1 MLKKI
6 LNLLNSLTLKKFSY
20 QQLIRLNKYISNSGV
35 CSRREADVLIAEG
48 KIKINNKVVTTLGTK
63 VSEQDEVV
71 FNGKILK
78 AEKHQYILINKP
90 KNCITTVKDTH
101 DRKTVMDIIQGACDQ
116 RVYPVGR
123 LDRDTTG
130 LLLLTNDGEL
140 TKRLTHPSFGI
151 KKKYVIQLENS
162 IHPDSLKE
170 MVRGINLEDG
180 EVKYDDVKY
189 GRQQTDRTQ
198 LIVTLHSGKNRVIR
212 RTMEYFEKT
221 LLHLD
226 RIEFAGIKK
235 NDLQRGQWRFLTAKE
250 IGFLKMIKSR

>member
-1 MLKKI
+1 MKKI
-6 LNLLNSLTLKKFSY
+6 LILLNSLTLKKFSY
-20 QQLIRLNKYISNSGV
+20 LLLIRLNKYISNSGV
-35 CSRREADVLIAEG
+35 CSRREADILIAKG
-48 KIKINNKVVTTLGTK
+48 KIKINNKVITTLGTK
-63 VSEQDEVV
+63 VAEEDEVV
-71 FNGKILK
+71 YNGKILNP
-78 AEKHQYILINKP
+78 EKHQYILINKP

-101 DRKTVMDIIQGACDQ
+101 DRKTVMDIIKGACEQ
-116 RVYPVGR
+116 RLYPVGR

-162 IHPDSLKE
+162 IHPDCLQE
-170 MVRGINLEDG
+170 MVNGINLEDG
-180 EVKYDDVKY
+180 EVKYDEVKY

-212 RTMEYFEKT
+212 RTIDYFEKT

-235 NDLQRGQWRFLTAKE
+235 NDLQRGQWRFLNSKE
-250 IGFLKMIKSR
+250 IGFLKMTKSR

>member
-1 MLKKI
+1 M
-6 LNLLNSLTLKKFSY
+6 
-20 QQLIRLNKYISNSGV
+20 IRLNKYISNSGV

-140 TKRLTHPSFGI
+140 TKRLTNPSFGI

-226 RIEFAGIKK
+226 RIEVAWIKK

>member
-1 MLKKI
+1 M
-6 LNLLNSLTLKKFSY
+6 
-20 QQLIRLNKYISNSGV
+20 IRLNKYISNSGV

-63 VSEQDEVV
+63 VTEQDQVV
-71 FNGKILK
+71 YNGKVLK

-101 DRKTVMDIIQGACDQ
+101 DRKTVMDIIEGACDQ
-116 RVYPVGR
+116 RLYPVGR

-170 MVRGINLEDG
+170 MVKGINLEDG
-180 EVKYDDVKY
+180 EVKYDEVKY

-235 NDLQRGQWRFLTAKE
+235 NDLQRGQWRFLDIKE
-250 IGFLKMIKSR
+250 IGFLKMTKSR

>member
-1 MLKKI
+1 M
-6 LNLLNSLTLKKFSY
+6 
-20 QQLIRLNKYISNSGV
+20 IRLNKYISNSGV
-35 CSRREADVLIAEG
+35 CSRREADVLISEG
-48 KIKINNKVVTTLGTK
+48 KIKINNQVVTALGTK
-63 VSEQDEVV
+63 VNKEDIVIY
-71 FNGKILK
+71 NGKILK
-78 AEKHQYILINKP
+78 AENHKYILINKP

-101 DRKTVMDIIQGACDQ
+101 ERKTVMDIIEGVCDE
-116 RVYPVGR
+116 RLYPVGR

-130 LLLLTNDGEL
+130 LLLMTNDGEL

-170 MVRGINLEDG
+170 MVKGIQLDDG
-180 EVKYDDVKY
+180 EVKYDDVIY

-212 RTMEYFEKT
+212 RTMEYFDKT

-226 RIEFAGIKK
+226 RIEFAGIRKG
-235 NDLQRGQWRFLTAKE
+235 NLQRGNWRFLDPKE
-250 IGFLKMIKSR
+250 VGYLKMTKSR

>member
-1 MLKKI
+1 M
-6 LNLLNSLTLKKFSY
+6 
-20 QQLIRLNKYISNSGV
+20 IRLNKYISNSGV

-63 VSEQDEVV
+63 VTEQDQVV
-71 FNGKILK
+71 YNGKVLK

-101 DRKTVMDIIQGACDQ
+101 DRKTVMDIIEGACDQ
-116 RVYPVGR
+116 RLYPVGR

-170 MVRGINLEDG
+170 MVKGINLEDG
-180 EVKYDDVKY
+180 EVKYDEVKY

-235 NDLQRGQWRFLTAKE
+235 NNLQRGQWRFLDVKE
-250 IGFLKMIKSR
+250 IGFLKMTKSP

>member
-235 NDLQRGQWRFLTAKE
+235 NDLQRGQWRFLTVKE

>member
-1 MLKKI
+1 M
-6 LNLLNSLTLKKFSY
+6 
-20 QQLIRLNKYISNSGV
+20 IRLNKYISNSGV
-35 CSRREADVLIAEG
+35 CSRREADVLISEG
-48 KIKINNKVVTTLGTK
+48 KIKINNQVVTALGTK
-63 VSEQDEVV
+63 VNKEDIVIY
-71 FNGKILK
+71 NGKILK
-78 AEKHQYILINKP
+78 AENHKYILINKP

-101 DRKTVMDIIQGACDQ
+101 ERKTVMDIIEGVCDE
-116 RVYPVGR
+116 RLYPVGR

-130 LLLLTNDGEL
+130 LLLMTNDGEL
-140 TKRLTHPSFGI
+140 TTRLTHPSFGI

-170 MVRGINLEDG
+170 MVKGIPLDDG
-180 EVKYDDVKY
+180 EVKYDDVIY

-212 RTMEYFEKT
+212 RTMEYFDKT

-235 NDLQRGQWRFLTAKE
+235 GNLQRGNWRFLDPKE
-250 IGFLKMIKSR
+250 VGYLKMTKSR

>member
-1 MLKKI
+1 
-6 LNLLNSLTLKKFSY
+6 
-20 QQLIRLNKYISNSGV
+20 
-35 CSRREADVLIAEG
+35 
-48 KIKINNKVVTTLGTK
+48 
-63 VSEQDEVV
+63 
-71 FNGKILK
+71 
-78 AEKHQYILINKP
+78 
-90 KNCITTVKDTH
+90 
-101 DRKTVMDIIQGACDQ
+101 MDIIEGACDQ
-116 RVYPVGR
+116 RLYPVGR

-170 MVRGINLEDG
+170 MVKGINLEDG
-180 EVKYDDVKY
+180 EVKYDEVKY

-235 NDLQRGQWRFLTAKE
+235 NNLQRGQWRFLDVKE
-250 IGFLKMIKSR
+250 IGFLKMTKSP